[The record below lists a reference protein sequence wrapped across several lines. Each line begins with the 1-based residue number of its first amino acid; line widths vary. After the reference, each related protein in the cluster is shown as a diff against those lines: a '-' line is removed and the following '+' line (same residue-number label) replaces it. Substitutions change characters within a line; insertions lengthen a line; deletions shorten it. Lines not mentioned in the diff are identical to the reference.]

1 MTAACVAVAYS
12 GGRDSTALLHAT
24 AVAAQRLGL
33 QVAAL
38 HVHHGLSPFADAWAE
53 HCQQQCAQWQA
64 DGLPLRLLS
73 RRLAG
78 KPARGESI
86 EAWARAGRY
95 QALHEMAKEAGSSLL
110 LLAHHRRD
118 QAETWL
124 LQALRGAGVA
134 GLAAMPEQT
143 ERSGLTWAR
152 PWLDQP
158 REAVEAYV
166 RAHGLSHIEDDSN
179 SDSRFLRNRLR
190 RDLWPHLL
198 EGFPQAE
205 STLAMSAA
213 WAQEALQLQLE
224 MARAD
229 LGELGDAGGLHIGPW
244 RQLSPA
250 RRSNALRAWL
260 QQAAGQS
267 APASL
272 VQRLLREL
280 SQDLTPASWPFAG
293 GVLRRYRGRLS
304 FDSALSEVAD
314 APQLRELSIRRAGR
328 YRVAAW
334 GGLLRVERVSQGG
347 LPMALLAS
355 VQLRDRQGGE
365 QFQHAPKSSARSL
378 KKAYQAAGL
387 SAWQRGGPL
396 LFSGDQLLFVPGL
409 GIDARVL
416 AEPGVPQVRLSWE
429 ADSGPQ
435 PAAD

>member
-1 MTAACVAVAYS
+1 
-12 GGRDSTALLHAT
+12 LLHAT

-38 HVHHGLSPFADAWAE
+38 HVHHGLSRFADAWAE
-53 HCQQQCAQWQA
+53 HCHRQCAQWQA
-64 DGLPLRLLS
+64 GGLPVRLLS

-86 EAWARAGRY
+86 EAWARSGRY
-95 QALHEMAKEAGSSLL
+95 QALQEMAKEAGSSLIV
-110 LLAHHRRD
+110 LAHHRRD

-134 GLAAMPEQT
+134 GLASMPEQA

-158 REAVEAYV
+158 REAIEAYV

-179 SDSRFLRNRLR
+179 SDPRFLRNRLR

-198 EGFPQAE
+198 EAFPQAE
-205 STLAMSAA
+205 AALVMSAS
-213 WAQEALQLQLE
+213 WAQEALALQLE
-224 MARAD
+224 IAQAD
-229 LGELGDAGGLHIGPW
+229 LTALADARGLRLQSW
-244 RQLSPA
+244 LQLSSV

-260 QQAAGQS
+260 QQAAGRS

-304 FDSALSEVAD
+304 FDSALSEVSD
-314 APQLRELSIRRAGR
+314 APRLRELSIHRAGR
-328 YRVAAW
+328 YRLAAW

-347 LPMALLAS
+347 LPLALLAS

-365 QFQHAPKSSARSL
+365 QFQRTPRSSARSL

-429 ADSGPQ
+429 ADSDAAQ
-435 PAAD
+435 AAD